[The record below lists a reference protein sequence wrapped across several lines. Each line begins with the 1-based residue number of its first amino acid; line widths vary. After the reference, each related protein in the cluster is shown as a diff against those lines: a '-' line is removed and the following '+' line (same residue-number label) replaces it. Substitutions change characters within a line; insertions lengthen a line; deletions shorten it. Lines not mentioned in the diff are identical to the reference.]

1 MKKKTLEILACPECK
16 GELELRPEVEEGE
29 EILEGEL
36 ICKSCGERYIIT
48 EGIPDLRPK
57 EMRESGGD

>member
-1 MKKKTLEILACPECK
+1 MKKETLEILACPECR
-16 GELELRPEVEEGE
+16 GELELVAEVENE

-36 ICKSCGERYIIT
+36 ICRNCGERYRIT
-48 EGIPDLRPK
+48 DGIPDLRPK